1 MDRDD
6 APSATGGRRGGLTA
20 SLQGLLDSLLAI
32 IQTRIEL
39 VASEYEEERER
50 LRELVLYG
58 MITLFFF
65 GFGVVLLTLFVILL
79 LWEPHGLLVVG
90 GFAVAYLVAA
100 LIALVVLLTKA
111 RQRPRVFSAT
121 VAELGKDREQLKEP
135 E

>member
-6 APSATGGRRGGLTA
+6 APSATGGRRGGLIA

-32 IQTRIEL
+32 AQTRIEL
-39 VASEYEEERER
+39 VANEYEEERER
-50 LRELVLYG
+50 LRELLLYG

-90 GFAVAYLVAA
+90 GFAAAYLVAG
-100 LIALVVLLTKA
+100 LIALIVLVTRA

-121 VAELGKDREQLKEP
+121 IAELRNDREQMKEP

>member
-1 MDRDD
+1 MDRDE
-6 APSATGGRRGGLTA
+6 APSAGGRRGGLID
-20 SLQGLLDSLLAI
+20 SLQRLLDSLLAI
-32 IQTRIEL
+32 AQTRIEL

-50 LRELVLYG
+50 LRELLLYG

-79 LWEPHGLLVVG
+79 FWEPHGLLVVG
-90 GFAVAYLVAA
+90 GFAVAYLVAG

-121 VAELGKDREQLKEP
+121 VAELRNDREQLKGP

>member
-1 MDRDD
+1 MDRDE
-6 APSATGGRRGGLTA
+6 APSATGGRRGGLIA

-32 IQTRIEL
+32 AQTRIEL

-90 GFAVAYLVAA
+90 GFAAVYLVAA

-111 RQRPRVFSAT
+111 RQRRRIFSAT
-121 VAELGKDREQLKEP
+121 VDELRKDREQLKEG